1 MLYLFYGKDSFRL
14 KKRVEEVVEG
24 WKEKYGDD
32 GVTYLDGK
40 NLDIPTLRSEILSL
54 SIFSPKRLIIINS
67 ISGNAKAKEYILD
80 NEEIFVNS
88 ENLILFL
95 EEDLK
100 SGKSDSFSAFIKKKG
115 HVENFLFLEGD
126 DLKNWIILEASRYGV
141 SIKGGAV
148 GELEKSSRGD
158 LFGLENEIRKLAN
171 YVLAEERKEIT
182 LADIDKLIERKED
195 ANVFAITD
203 AIGARN
209 RRLSFILIDSHI
221 KGGGVI
227 LVLFATIATHIKNL
241 MIVKE
246 SPAASPG
253 ELGMNP
259 YVKMKCSGQAKN
271 FTIEELKKLFT
282 LLIDLDKKIKVGQ
295 IGQQEAVETFILAL

>member
-100 SGKSDSFSAFIKKKG
+100 SGKSDSFSAFIKKRG
-115 HVENFLFLEGD
+115 HVESFVFLEGD
-126 DLKNWIILEASRYGV
+126 DLRNWVMQEVSRYGV
-141 SIKGGAV
+141 SIKGG
-148 GELEKSSRGD
+148 GS
-158 LFGLENEIRKLAN
+158 EN
-171 YVLAEERKEIT
+171 
-182 LADIDKLIERKED
+182 
-195 ANVFAITD
+195 
-203 AIGARN
+203 
-209 RRLSFILIDSHI
+209 
-221 KGGGVI
+221 
-227 LVLFATIATHIKNL
+227 
-241 MIVKE
+241 
-246 SPAASPG
+246 
-253 ELGMNP
+253 
-259 YVKMKCSGQAKN
+259 
-271 FTIEELKKLFT
+271 
-282 LLIDLDKKIKVGQ
+282 
-295 IGQQEAVETFILAL
+295 